1 MASEVAGDD
10 AGGKVGG
17 VGEGVGD
24 AEVGKDGT
32 QDDANATK
40 AMAHDD
46 MHTDGSGI
54 RRHAAPRRWRP
65 EGPFG
70 DRLTNTRSCFP

>member
-40 AMAHDD
+40 
-46 MHTDGSGI
+46 MHQ
-54 RRHAAPRRWRP
+54 RMHAALSHCTA
-65 EGPFG
+65 FQIIVVLHASG
-70 DRLTNTRSCFP
+70 DNS

>member
-17 VGEGVGD
+17 VGAGVGD

-40 AMAHDD
+40 AM
-46 MHTDGSGI
+46 S
-54 RRHAAPRRWRP
+54 RRVDAFQLPSEH
-65 EGPFG
+65 E
-70 DRLTNTRSCFP
+70 LHEETE